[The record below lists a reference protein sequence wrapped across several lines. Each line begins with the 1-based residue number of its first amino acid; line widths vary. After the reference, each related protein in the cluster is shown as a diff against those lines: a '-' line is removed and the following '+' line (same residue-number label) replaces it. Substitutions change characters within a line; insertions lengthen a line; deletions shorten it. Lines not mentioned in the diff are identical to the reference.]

1 MKVKKEPAKI
11 KLDLKLSN
19 DVLDLRTINS
29 NIVLKKLEENMKLR
43 EMKIEKH
50 LEKEL
55 KKI

>member
-1 MKVKKEPAKI
+1 MKVKKEPAKV
-11 KLDLKLSN
+11 KLDLKLS
-19 DVLDLRTINS
+19 DDILDLRTINS